1 MFCLPS
7 GQRAWRKRPPTPWGS
22 NCGSQPS
29 LWKEVGERELCM
41 ICPLVRSV
49 RKHETAPWGLP
60 GIFFSQLCLCMRSS
74 FLLIPLLWHLK
85 GSLFCSCG
93 IEDVLRG
100 RRGWLLG

>member
-60 GIFFSQLCLCMRSS
+60 GIFFSTALPVHEEQLPLDTLAMGSERDP
-74 FLLIPLLWHLK
+74 FLL
-85 GSLFCSCG
+85 
-93 IEDVLRG
+93 LRE
-100 RRGWLLG
+100 